1 MIKEFDSNNLNLSS
15 TLSDILYDE
24 NLGNKS
30 NLRFDEM
37 FSHQSALIPW
47 IPFYEETLDSLKKIK
62 KINSIALLKQIN
74 FQLVLVRIYT

>member
-1 MIKEFDSNNLNLSS
+1 MIKEFDCNNLNLSS
-15 TLSDILYDE
+15 TLSEILYDE

-62 KINSIALLKQIN
+62 
-74 FQLVLVRIYT
+74 